1 MKKFLFVMWSV
12 VAMIGFIQ
20 AQPASEPEFIVK
32 LKYDT
37 VGLNENFQ
45 VEYLVKNA
53 QNVKFLTPD
62 FRDFQIVSGPFQSSQ
77 FSMVNGTTSSSSSY
91 TFILKA
97 KETGIFVLPAQEILV
112 SNDSYKSDE
121 KEIVVL
127 DQVLRNDEPYGG
139 NNFGFE
145 FKGDI
150 FDRLN
155 KQQDEMMK
163 RNQDFFNNPDGFFGF
178 PKMFDF
184 NEMFKNFDQSFEF
197 KVPQTPQP
205 QKPKEKTYK
214 L

>member
-1 MKKFLFVMWSV
+1 
-12 VAMIGFIQ
+12 
-20 AQPASEPEFIVK
+20 
-32 LKYDT
+32 
-37 VGLNENFQ
+37 
-45 VEYLVKNA
+45 
-53 QNVKFLTPD
+53 
-62 FRDFQIVSGPFQSSQ
+62 
-77 FSMVNGTTSSSSSY
+77 MVNGTTSSSSSY

-97 KETGIFVLPAQEILV
+97 RETGIFVLPAQEILV
-112 SNDSYKSDE
+112 GNDSYKSDE

-163 RNQDFFNNPDGFFGF
+163 RHQDFFNNPDGFFGF